1 MSKSKGSVATSE
13 IGFDSPGA
21 THERILRVLGITQ
34 RPLQSGE
41 LANALGLFN
50 SEAHGAVQWLTDKG
64 YITGTGA
71 ARVGKS
77 SQRAALTSWSLADKG
92 RLWVKG
98 QSGRA
103 ARGH

>member
-1 MSKSKGSVATSE
+1 MSKSKGSVAASE
-13 IGFDSPGA
+13 IGFDSPSV

-50 SEAHGAVQWLTDKG
+50 AEANGAVQWLTDQG
-64 YITGTGA
+64 YITGSA
-71 ARVGKS
+71 AERAGKS
-77 SQRAALTSWSLADKG
+77 AQRASMTSWSLADKG

-98 QSGRA
+98 QIGGRQQ
-103 ARGH
+103 GH

>member
-13 IGFDSPGA
+13 IGFDSPSV

-41 LANALGLFN
+41 LANALGMFN
-50 SEAHGAVQWLTDKG
+50 AEASGACQWLTDKG
-64 YITGTGA
+64 YITGSGA
-71 ARVGKS
+71 ARAGKAP
-77 SQRAALTSWSLADKG
+77 QRTQMTSWELADKG

-98 QSGRA
+98 QISRTPQ
-103 ARGH
+103 GH